1 MKHHDI
7 EPGDFLKYVH
17 DIDLSFMSKDTIL
30 RNELENLNLK
40 KFIFTNGS
48 KDHAVNITTH
58 LGKAQKDKTYSF
70 DKLNLFISKK
80 IDSGDLLPLSLKKA
94 TTTVVIK
101 KVNFDIDFRTKLIDG
116 IAKSGKV
123 EGGLWHAKN
132 QKTSTGF
139 QSWKTYPKD
148 GLKREKL
155 SKATGIPAQYGE
167 PISKQELDKQ
177 IDQLKLIKESL

>member
-1 MKHHDI
+1 MLWH
-7 EPGDFLKYVH
+7 Y
-17 DIDLSFMSKDTIL
+17 
-30 RNELENLNLK
+30 
-40 KFIFTNGS
+40 
-48 KDHAVNITTH
+48 
-58 LGKAQKDKTYSF
+58 
-70 DKLNLFISKK
+70 
-80 IDSGDLLPLSLKKA
+80 
-94 TTTVVIK
+94 K

-139 QSWKTYPKD
+139 QSWQMYPKD

-167 PISKQELDKQ
+167 PIDMFIKTKFSFNLYFYHVALERYVYSFLGSIVSKNIHYKVPF
-177 IDQLKLIKESL
+177 